1 MITGAVLFLPL
12 FLGFVVHGLCIRFGI
27 GRRLARPLDLG
38 LTLRGRRLLGDNKTW
53 RGIVCVALGAALGF
67 LWLAAVRPFPGSL
80 PALPTGLRAFLLG
93 LAVGAAA
100 MLAEL
105 PNSALKRQ
113 LGVAPGAQVGGARG
127 VLFHVLDQVDVV
139 VGAWIVLAMV
149 VEPTVA
155 RILGSLLFVYCGH
168 QLITLI
174 GYALGMR
181 ATPR

>member
-1 MITGAVLFLPL
+1 MGAELIEGASLFLPL
-12 FLGFVVHGLCIRFGI
+12 FLGFVAHGVCIRFGVL
-27 GRRLARPLDLG
+27 RALATPLDHG
-38 LTLRGRRLLGDNKTW
+38 ATWRGRRLFGENKTF
-53 RGIVCVALGAALGF
+53 RGILCVAAGTAVGF
-67 LWLAAVRPFPGSL
+67 ILIGPPPFRGS
-80 PALPTGLRAFLLG
+80 ARGLVLG

-113 LGVAPGAQVGGARG
+113 VGVAPGAQVAGARG
-127 VLFHVLDQVDVV
+127 AFFHVLDQVDVV
-139 VGAWIVLAMV
+139 IGGWLVLSLV
-149 VEPTVA
+149 VAPTPG

-168 QLITLI
+168 QLITLA